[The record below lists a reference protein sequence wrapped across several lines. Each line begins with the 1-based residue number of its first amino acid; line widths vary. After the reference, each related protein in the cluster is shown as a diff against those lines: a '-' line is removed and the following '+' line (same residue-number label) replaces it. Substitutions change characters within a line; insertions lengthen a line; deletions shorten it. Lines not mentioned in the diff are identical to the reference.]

1 MKRILKNAY
10 VPLFWK
16 FAIAITSIVLL
27 FGSLNLLFIRNQVY
41 NTFEHQIE
49 KQGLSIAIG
58 IAESAIDPILFNDVS
73 ALNKLLIRTK
83 SINPDLEYIFLV
95 SPNNEVIAHTFETA
109 TPRNLINANALPDS
123 VLKNTILIHDTSKKN
138 RIIRDMAIPIFD
150 KRLGI
155 VRIGLK
161 EDAFSEEIS
170 NTTRLFLQMV
180 FVLLI
185 LGILASLALSY
196 IISSPLRAISKQASQ
211 VNFDSLSEQT
221 DNFDSL
227 ETSRMNKWKNIF
239 NFSDEIDILNSTFI
253 QMLLRLKGAYSELK
267 STQDSLSQTEKMV
280 SVGTLAAGL
289 AHEINNPIA
298 GIRNCLRRISDK
310 PENIKQNAE
319 YLDMMNEAIGKI
331 ENVVQ
336 GMLSFSRKQ
345 ELTFSRIDIIK
356 SIENTIGLT
365 NYQLELAGI
374 TLKRH
379 YQFQSLIALASPNHL
394 EQVFV
399 NILLNSIDAIAE
411 KKQQQSEL
419 RGEIT
424 ITVKQSEGFIKIQF
438 SDNGTGM
445 PEDKVASLFDPFFT
459 LKKIR
464 QGTGL
469 GMAVSYN
476 IISSHLGQITGKNKE
491 DGGFCITIT
500 LPELQNL
507 KK

>member
-1 MKRILKNAY
+1 
-10 VPLFWK
+10 
-16 FAIAITSIVLL
+16 
-27 FGSLNLLFIRNQVY
+27 
-41 NTFEHQIE
+41 
-49 KQGLSIAIG
+49 
-58 IAESAIDPILFNDVS
+58 
-73 ALNKLLIRTK
+73 
-83 SINPDLEYIFLV
+83 
-95 SPNNEVIAHTFETA
+95 
-109 TPRNLINANALPDS
+109 
-123 VLKNTILIHDTSKKN
+123 
-138 RIIRDMAIPIFD
+138 
-150 KRLGI
+150 
-155 VRIGLK
+155 
-161 EDAFSEEIS
+161 
-170 NTTRLFLQMV
+170 
-180 FVLLI
+180 
-185 LGILASLALSY
+185 
-196 IISSPLRAISKQASQ
+196 
-211 VNFDSLSEQT
+211 
-221 DNFDSL
+221 
-227 ETSRMNKWKNIF
+227 MNKWKNIF

>member
-1 MKRILKNAY
+1 MKRFLQNAY
-10 VPLFWK
+10 LPLFWK
-16 FAIAITSIVLL
+16 FAIAITAIVLL

-41 NTFEHQIE
+41 NTFENQIE

-58 IAESAIDPILFNDVS
+58 IAEGSIDPILFNDVS
-73 ALNKLLIRTK
+73 ALNKLLVRTK
-83 SINPDLEYIFLV
+83 TINPDLEYIFLV
-95 SPNNEVIAHTFETA
+95 SPNNEVIAHTFETV
-109 TPRNLINANALPDS
+109 TPSNLINANVLPDT
-123 VLKNTILIHDTSKKN
+123 VLKKTVLIHDTSKKN

-180 FVLLI
+180 FVLLL

-196 IISSPLRAISKQASQ
+196 IISSPLRAISEQASQ

-221 DNFDSL
+221 HNFDSL

-253 QMLLRLKGAYSELK
+253 QMLMRLKGAYSELK
-267 STQDSLSQTEKMV
+267 SAQDSLSQTEKMA

-319 YLDMMNEAIGKI
+319 YFEMMNEAIDKI

-356 SIENTIGLT
+356 SIENAIGLT
-365 NYQLELAGI
+365 GYQLEMAQI
-374 TLKRH
+374 TLKRE
-379 YQFQSLIALASPNHL
+379 YEDQSIFALASPNHL

-399 NILLNSIDAIAE
+399 NILLNSIDAISE
-411 KKQQQSEL
+411 RKQVRTEPN
-419 RGEIT
+419 GEIAVL
-424 ITVKQSEGFIKIQF
+424 VKKNDGTIKIEF

-476 IISSHLGQITGKNKE
+476 IISSHLGQIAGKNNE
-491 DGGFCITIT
+491 EGGFCITIT
-500 LPELQNL
+500 LPQPLD
-507 KK
+507 